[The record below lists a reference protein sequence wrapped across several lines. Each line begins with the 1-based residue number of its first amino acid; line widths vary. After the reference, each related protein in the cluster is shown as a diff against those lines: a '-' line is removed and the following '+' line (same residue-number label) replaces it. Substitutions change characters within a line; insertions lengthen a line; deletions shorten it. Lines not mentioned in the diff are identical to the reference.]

1 MCVKRENIIPAAN
14 AREKAHKKYV
24 QIVTQARKQETGQIL
39 TRGTGMEKLISCA
52 DKNPECGYPDNRN
65 YWCKTCVNKV
75 GQKYKPVANALRE
88 QQVAQAKILAEAKAK
103 AKAVPKRKEAAKAK
117 SKPKAKSSASA

>member
-1 MCVKRENIIPAAN
+1 
-14 AREKAHKKYV
+14 
-24 QIVTQARKQETGQIL
+24 
-39 TRGTGMEKLISCA
+39 MEKLISCA

-65 YWCKTCVNKV
+65 YWCKTCISKV

-103 AKAVPKRKEAAKAK
+103 AKAKAAPKGKAAAKAK
-117 SKPKAKSSASA
+117 PKPKAKSSACA